1 MANYV
6 NYDDFCA
13 LYPEKITA
21 EQFDQYCPAA
31 EAYINLLTHDRAKSA
46 TGYKAERVKQAV
58 CAAILEAA
66 TLDAAKSATGAR
78 LTSVANDGYTES
90 YGVAG
95 DAGTEMESI
104 RAAAVCWLSGTG
116 LVGLL

>member
-6 NYDDFCA
+6 NYGDFCA
-13 LYPEKITA
+13 LYPGKMTA
-21 EQFDQYCPAA
+21 EQFDEYCPAA

-58 CAAILEAA
+58 CAIIAEAA

-78 LTSVANDGYTES
+78 LTSVSNDGYTENYS
-90 YGVAG
+90 AAG
-95 DAGTEMESI
+95 GAETETGSI
-104 RAAAVCWLSGTG
+104 RAAAVRWLSGTG
-116 LVGLL
+116 LVSLL